1 MIYDIFIS
9 YRRDGGFD
17 TAKHLNDLLIH
28 DGYTVSFDI
37 DTLREGDFDKALL
50 ERIEQCR
57 DFLVIVDKHA
67 FDRIMNP
74 APEYDP
80 EKDWMRKEI
89 AYALNLKKNI
99 ISVLLA
105 GASYPA
111 KLPVDLDKLDLKN
124 GPTYSKE
131 YFDSFYDKLKKFLHS
146 TPRNKSGSTLI
157 NHTNTVLGTAN
168 LKVKADLDCVF
179 YLDGEKYMT
188 LRTGKIGKLPLSE
201 GEYFLEF
208 VSIEN
213 ESDRFETVF
222 TMPDKD
228 IVVLINLTKVRNKRL
243 LLEAGFYKE
252 ETRST
257 FESPYIITDNC
268 VGCSTCIDECPVGA
282 ISEGDIF
289 VIDPDTCVACGTC
302 AAVCPAEAIVENHK

>member
-9 YRRDGGFD
+9 YRREGGFP
-17 TAKHLNDLLIH
+17 TAKHLNDLLVH

-57 DFLVIVDKHA
+57 DFLVVVDKHA
-67 FDRIMNP
+67 FDRMVNP
-74 APEYDP
+74 APDYDP

-89 AYALNLKKNI
+89 AHALKLRKNI
-99 ISVLLA
+99 VSVLLA

-111 KLPVDLDKLDLKN
+111 KMPADLENLDVKN
-124 GPTYSKE
+124 GPEYSRE
-131 YFDSFYDKLKKFLHS
+131 YFDSFYYKLKGFLHS
-146 TPRNKSGSTLI
+146 TPRNYTGNIANNAVQKI
-157 NHTNTVLGTAN
+157 AN
-168 LKVKADLDCVF
+168 LKLKADLDCLF
-179 YLDGEKYMT
+179 YLDGEVCMT
-188 LRTGKIGKLPLSE
+188 LKAEKIEKLPLSE
-201 GEYFLEF
+201 GEFFLKF
-208 VSIEN
+208 VSVEN
-213 ESDRFETVF
+213 ESDCFETVF
-222 TMPDKD
+222 TMPTKD

-257 FESPYIITDNC
+257 FESPYIITDKC
-268 VGCSTCIDECPVGA
+268 VGCSTCIDECPVSA

-302 AAVCPAEAIVENHK
+302 AAVCPVEAIVENHK